1 MAPDHQ
7 FIGEE
12 IGAIVRFEADR
23 DIFDDLDIM
32 AVAVEPLTRGLGKR
46 CHHLFTDDAW
56 RLRRNGETTVH
67 PISANFLA
75 LSPDAIQPCA
85 KLVEGHRFRHRPR
98 RCRLDLLH
106 DLRRNIAPAKRA
118 ATVVVHARR
127 SVVLLDRP
135 IAQDRRADLTRS
147 ASS

>member
-1 MAPDHQ
+1 MAPERK
-7 FIGEE
+7 FIAEE
-12 IGAIVRFEADR
+12 VGAIVGFQTDR

-75 LSPDAIQPCA
+75 YLPTRSS
-85 KLVEGHRFRHRPR
+85 
-98 RCRLDLLH
+98 
-106 DLRRNIAPAKRA
+106 
-118 ATVVVHARR
+118 HARN
-127 SVVLLDRP
+127 
-135 IAQDRRADLTRS
+135 
-147 ASS
+147 SSRVIGPNIGPAAAALISSTISFATSPRQNGQSQSSSMLVAPSFYWIVQ